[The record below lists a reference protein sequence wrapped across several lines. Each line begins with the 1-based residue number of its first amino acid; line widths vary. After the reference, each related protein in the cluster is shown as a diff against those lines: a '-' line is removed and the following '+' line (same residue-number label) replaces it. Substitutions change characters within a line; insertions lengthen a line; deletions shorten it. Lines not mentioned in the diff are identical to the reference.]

1 MNSLSYIVALLSLIC
16 LPAVLIA
23 VVWLFVI
30 KRGWGSKWLVSSLI
44 AFGLAA
50 LVVVLWFGT
59 HDTMILFMGL
69 GMSVLSGIGF
79 YVFLRTSPPQ
89 ISDALTGQNRNNIN
103 SWSSLS
109 NDEKKE
115 RTKSATLAIKDGLF
129 TMFLQYVP
137 IIIGFAII
145 LVFRSSMPQIA
156 PSLGLFVMGFTGILR
171 IVLRPKYVSL
181 ELSSPKSK
189 LISNIFITVFAWGL
203 AVYGLFNR

>member
-1 MNSLSYIVALLSLIC
+1 MNPLSYIVALLSLIC
-16 LPAVLIA
+16 LPAVLITA
-23 VVWLFVI
+23 VWLFII

-44 AFGLAA
+44 GFGLAS
-50 LVVVLWFGT
+50 LVVVLWLGT
-59 HDTMILFMGL
+59 QDSLILFMGL
-69 GMSVLSGIGF
+69 GMSVLSGVGF

-129 TMFLQYVP
+129 MMFLQYIP

-145 LVFRSSMPQIA
+145 LVFKSSMPKIA
-156 PSLGLFVMGFTGILR
+156 LSLGLFVMGFTGILR